1 MNIRLGA
8 AAVLAS
14 ALVVTTL
21 GSPSASA
28 RDLPTAAASAR
39 AGHSQHYHE
48 LARRVS
54 REIDCVDYF
63 ALGALTGYYDG
74 GKCTI
79 RHERVGIITFKSA
92 AQQRRFLRNVDFG
105 PRRYWWASG
114 HGAIILP
121 DGRSEK
127 AAAQAAARRLP
138 GALKRG

>member
-1 MNIRLGA
+1 M
-8 AAVLAS
+8 S
-14 ALVVTTL
+14 E
-21 GSPSASA
+21 
-28 RDLPTAAASAR
+28 R

-48 LARRVS
+48 LARRVAH
-54 REIDCVDYF
+54 EIDCGDYF

-79 RHERVGIITFKSA
+79 RHERVNILTFKNA
-92 AQQRRFLRNVDFG
+92 AQQRRFLRNMDFG

-121 DGRSEK
+121 VGRSEK
-127 AAAQAAARRLP
+127 AAARAAAQRLP